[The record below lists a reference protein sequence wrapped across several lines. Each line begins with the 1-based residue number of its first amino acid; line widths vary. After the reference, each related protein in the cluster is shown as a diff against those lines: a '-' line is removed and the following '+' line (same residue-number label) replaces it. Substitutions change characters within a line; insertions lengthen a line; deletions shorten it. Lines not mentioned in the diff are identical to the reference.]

1 MKKTSLLPILL
12 AVSLTTWAQDSAT
25 ITTSEEPVVLKSKR
39 GINILPEAKEWALG
53 VSANPF
59 LTYTG
64 SIFRTAGNNSPDLT
78 YAPNLTNNIAVF
90 GKYMVDAHT
99 AYRVRFNAS
108 VNSTADK
115 RAILQNE
122 LAPDAN
128 YPKFT
133 QDWRKTSSQTIVIA
147 AGYEK
152 RKGISRVQGVYGGE
166 VLIGYS
172 GRSDTYEY
180 GNPISQAFNQP
191 NTTDFQDNNGNSLNL
206 LPGFA
211 TFRKTEENFGSSLFI
226 GARGFIGVE
235 YFIGPKVSL
244 GGEFGYSFVYRST
257 GKNDITAES
266 WNSLTNSVQQTKID
280 SNNGNYS
287 SFIGTQLDNLDGA
300 INLLFYF

>member
-1 MKKTSLLPILL
+1 MKKINFLLIILG
-12 AVSLTTWAQDSAT
+12 VSLGAWAQETTSAVV
-25 ITTSEEPVVLKSKR
+25 TTSEPIVLKSKR

-64 SIFRTAGNNSPDLT
+64 SIFSSGGNTSPSFDF
-78 YAPNLTNNIAVF
+78 APNLTNNIAVF

-108 VNSTADK
+108 VNSTAVK
-115 RAILQNE
+115 RTILQDE
-122 LAPDAN
+122 VTPDVN
-128 YPKFT
+128 YPNFT
-133 QDWRKTSSQTIVIA
+133 QDWRKRSSQTIVLA

-152 RKGISRVQGVYGGE
+152 RRGSSRVQGVYGGE
-166 VLIGYS
+166 VLLGYS
-172 GRSDTYEY
+172 NLSDTYEY
-180 GNPISQAFNQP
+180 GNPISQDFNQP
-191 NTTDFQDNNGNSLNL
+191 TTNNFGSNIF
-206 LPGFA
+206 PGFA
-211 TFRKTEENFGSSLFI
+211 TFRKTEENFGGSLFI

-257 GKNDITAES
+257 GKSDFTAEG
-266 WNSLTNSVQQTKID
+266 WNSLTGSAQKTKVD

>member
-1 MKKTSLLPILL
+1 MKKISLLLILFVASL
-12 AVSLTTWAQDSAT
+12 ATWAQDSAT
-25 ITTSEEPVVLKSKR
+25 TTTSEEPVVLKSKR

-64 SIFRTAGNNSPDLT
+64 SIFRTAGNNSPDFT

-115 RAILQNE
+115 RSILQDE
-122 LAPDAN
+122 LAPDLN

-133 QDWRKTSSQTIVIA
+133 QDWRKTSSQTIVLA
-147 AGYEK
+147 VGYEK
-152 RKGISRVQGVYGGE
+152 RKGSSRVQGVYGGE
-166 VLIGYS
+166 VLLGYS
-172 GRSDTYEY
+172 NLSNTYEY
-180 GNPISQAFNQP
+180 GNSISQAFNQP
-191 NTTDFQDNNGNSLNL
+191 TTTNFGNNLFQFGN
-206 LPGFA
+206 

-257 GKNDITAES
+257 GKNDFTSES